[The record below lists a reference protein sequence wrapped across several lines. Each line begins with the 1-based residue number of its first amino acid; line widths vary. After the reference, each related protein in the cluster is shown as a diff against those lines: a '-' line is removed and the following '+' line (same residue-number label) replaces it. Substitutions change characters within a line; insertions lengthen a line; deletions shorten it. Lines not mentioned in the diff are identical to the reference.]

1 MQSTFDPDIVIDK
14 IDIQMNGTSI
24 QVLVSY
30 RKDQK
35 VIAINPVSDTR
46 IIVQAPY
53 DLSKEELRWHI
64 RSYLTAQD
72 RNETTVTKKNTGSLT
87 GGTIHI
93 RGLDI
98 PYTVIQNPRR
108 KTLYLSVYPDGR
120 VEVENPGTASEADII
135 RFLTDE
141 QEWLYRE
148 YYCTRP
154 ECPPATEEHTVRIH
168 EKIIPYHISR
178 STRNKRITLKIH
190 GNGTVEV
197 SAPYDTPTNKITAF
211 VESRKSWIAPKIG
224 VHPPEP
230 SSDTLSHKTT
240 PIAQD
245 GDAGQITYEGH
256 IIPYTIKRN
265 PRAKRTTI
273 KVNREREVC
282 VVSPPHI
289 PVNQITGFMIQ
300 NAEWVYSHTITS
312 ARPLP
317 PKRTYEDGEVFP
329 FLGESITIRIRRG
342 TELSCEGHQQ
352 ELMITVPSDFT
363 DYNVKMAVKQAVAA
377 YFAEQLYQF
386 SIPYFTQY
394 AALLKVPIPQI
405 KTRDQKTKWGACT
418 SKSIILNLRL
428 CMAPAR
434 IIEYVVLHEL
444 AHKIHPDHS
453 PRFWNTVERMMPDY
467 KERREYL
474 KKHGH
479 EWTL

>member
-1 MQSTFDPDIVIDK
+1 MQSTFNPDISIEK
-14 IDIQMNGTSI
+14 ITLQMNGTSI
-24 QVLVSY
+24 LVLISY

-53 DLSKEELRWHI
+53 GLSKEELQWHL

-98 PYTVIQNPRR
+98 PYTVVLNPRR
-108 KTLYLSVYPDGR
+108 KTLYLSIYPDGR
-120 VEVENPGTASEADII
+120 VEVENPGTASEADIT

-141 QEWLYRE
+141 QEWIYRE

-154 ECPPATEEHTVRIH
+154 ECPPATEEHTVSIN
-168 EKIIPYHISR
+168 EKTIPYRISR

-197 SAPYDTPTNKITAF
+197 CAPYDTPTNQITAF

-230 SSDTLSHKTT
+230 SSDSLPHRAA
-240 PIAQD
+240 PNAPD
-245 GDAGQITYEGH
+245 GDAGQVTYEGH

-282 VVSPPHI
+282 VVSPLHT
-289 PVNQITGFMIQ
+289 PVTQITAFMIQ

-342 TELSCEGHQQ
+342 TELSCERQGQ
-352 ELMITVPSDFT
+352 ELIFTIPADFT
-363 DYNVKMAVKQAVAA
+363 DYHAKKAVQQVISA
-377 YFAEQLYQF
+377 YFGEQLYRI
-386 SIPYFTQY
+386 SIPCFTRY
-394 AALLKVPIPQI
+394 ATLLRVPVPQI
-405 KTRDQKTKWGACT
+405 KIRDQKTKWGACT

-428 CMAPAR
+428 CMAPTR
-434 IIEYVVLHEL
+434 IIEYVVVHEL

-453 PRFWNTVERMMPDY
+453 PRFWNTVENMMPDY
-467 KERREYL
+467 KERREFL

-479 EWTL
+479 ELTL